1 MPYLPDRHVEV
12 LFHAA
17 SLSSNGLQCRSREAA
32 PMTEL
37 LAIVSGVGVGFSLG
51 LIGGCGSFVATLL
64 LLYVVG
70 LPRYVAIGTGGLA
83 VSTNAS

>member
-1 MPYLPDRHVEV
+1 
-12 LFHAA
+12 
-17 SLSSNGLQCRSREAA
+17 
-32 PMTEL
+32 MTEL